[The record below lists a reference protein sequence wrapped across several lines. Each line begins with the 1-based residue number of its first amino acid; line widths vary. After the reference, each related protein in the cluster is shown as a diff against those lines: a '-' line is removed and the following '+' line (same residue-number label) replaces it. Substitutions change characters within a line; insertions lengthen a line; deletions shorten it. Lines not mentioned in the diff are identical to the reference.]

1 MSTLEIV
8 VVLSGLFLGYWI
20 VSRFLLGGTSA
31 RASAAA
37 SAQNRARE
45 TARNEKT
52 TSASWDKILGVSPDA
67 SIDVSPDASIDEI
80 RRAYKLLISQYHP
93 DKVASLGDELKD
105 LAEHKSKEIT
115 QAYREALRMRGEE
128 V

>member
-52 TSASWDKILGVSPDA
+52 TSASWDKILGVSPN
-67 SIDVSPDASIDEI
+67 ASIDEI